1 MSTFLV
7 VVVTMALL
15 VFLNGL
21 YVAAEF
27 STVAARRTR
36 VSQMAASG
44 NRLAR
49 ALLAIMEDGE
59 KLDRYVAACQLGI
72 TATSLVLGAYGQR
85 VVAPQLVGPATS
97 LFIALDPIL
106 QTVGLEATTLAG
118 PAAISITT
126 TVVLL
131 LFTTLQVV
139 LGELFPKSVSLQYPE
154 QIALAVVTPM
164 RWSMV
169 ILRPFIN
176 VFNGSGNILLRLMGR
191 NTADSHALHAHSPAE
206 IEYLV
211 TESHEGGLLNQDE
224 QQMLRNA
231 FRLRDL
237 TAQQVM
243 VHRTRLVAMPR
254 DSSIEQILG
263 AAIDV
268 GYTRLP
274 IYQGSIDNIVGF
286 VHIKDVYRLF
296 VRGETRINEILR
308 KVERVPE
315 SLPVVDVWE
324 NLRNK
329 RQYVAIVFDEYGG
342 TAGMITFEDL
352 IEEIFGELQDEFDN
366 ESAVVSESD
375 GRIHLRGDLL
385 VSDVNEYFDL
395 NLPEDVAVTLS
406 GLVISQ
412 LGRSPKVGDCIML
425 AEVQLCVEE
434 MADLGI
440 AAVSLPRTDG
450 NDSIRIR
457 EWEVGLND

>member
-1 MSTFLV
+1 MTTFFV
-7 VVVTMALL
+7 VFITVSLL

-59 KLDRYVAACQLGI
+59 RLDRYVAACQLGI

-85 VVAPQLVGPATS
+85 VIAPQLVGPATRFFGTMEPVLR
-97 LFIALDPIL
+97 LFGSDA
-106 QTVGLEATTLAG
+106 EALAG
-118 PAAISITT
+118 PAAVSVTT
-126 TVVLL
+126 TFVLL
-131 LFTTLQVV
+131 FFTTLQVV
-139 LGELFPKSVSLQYPE
+139 LGELFPKSVAIQYPE
-154 QIALAVVTPM
+154 RIALAVVTPM
-164 RWSMV
+164 RWSMS
-169 ILRPFIN
+169 ILRPFIAF
-176 VFNGSGNILLRLMGR
+176 FNGSGNVLLRLMGR
-191 NTADSHALHAHSPAE
+191 DAADSHALHAHSPAE

-211 TESHEGGLLNQDE
+211 TESHEGGLLNRDE

-243 VHRTRLVAMPR
+243 VHRTRLVAVPLA
-254 DSSIEQILG
+254 SSIEDIL
-263 AAIDV
+263 AASIEA

-274 IYQGSIDNIVGF
+274 VYQGSIDNVVGF
-286 VHIKDVYRLF
+286 VHVKDVYRLK
-296 VRGETRINEILR
+296 VRGQSTINEILR

-324 NLRNK
+324 RLQNK

-352 IEEIFGELQDEFDN
+352 IEEIFGELQDEFDD
-366 ESAVVSESD
+366 ETAVVSESN

-406 GLVISQ
+406 GLIISQ
-412 LGRSPKVGDCIML
+412 LGRSPRVGDCVTL
-425 AEVQLCVEE
+425 DDVQVCVEE
-434 MADLGI
+434 MEDLGV
-440 AAVSLPRTDG
+440 AAVSLPRTVSD
-450 NDSIRIR
+450 DQIKIR